1 MVKDKAKLLSHPLYR
16 AMQGMAKVMDG
27 YGVDPL
33 LGFVVPSGIGD
44 VLTVLLSTPYVVFS
58 FFVVRSLPLTI
69 AVVNNI
75 LRDTLIGLIPF
86 FVGDVFDIFYRSYGR
101 NLRLITDYIN
111 GDPKTVASV
120 HRKVAFSVAVML
132 LLLLLIALMLW
143 VAWMLGSWL
152 FDSINH
158 IFLG

>member
-1 MVKDKAKLLSHPLYR
+1 MEKDKAKLLSHPLYR
-16 AMQGMAKVMDG
+16 TMQGMAKAMDG
-27 YGVDPL
+27 YYVDPL

-44 VLTVLLSTPYVVFS
+44 VITALLSAPYVVFS

-101 NLRLITDYIN
+101 NLRLITGYIN

-120 HRKVAFSVAVML
+120 HRKVAFSVAIML
-132 LLLLLIALMLW
+132 LLLALTVLMLW
-143 VAWMLGSWL
+143 AAWTLGSWL
-152 FDSINH
+152 VDSISH
-158 IFLG
+158 IGG